1 MRVVVFQ
8 WLSETPNTILIR
20 LRRLI
25 MTNREYNLW
34 TLTELRQD
42 DPRNYLDVIIQNA
55 KFDKVQAIQYQD
67 QYQDDT
73 VFVISESQ
81 YKKLMNS

>member
-1 MRVVVFQ
+1 M
-8 WLSETPNTILIR
+8 SI
-20 LRRLI
+20 
-25 MTNREYNLW
+25 REYHLW

-55 KFDKVQAIQYQD
+55 KFDKVQAIQYQS
-67 QYQDDT
+67 DT

-81 YKKLMNS
+81 YKKLSVS